1 MSLDPETSII
11 SGIPKESGTWNFQVR
26 RKSGDGEE
34 NVLVMPRSL
43 TILDN
48 SSETTSLTDGVKY
61 VPYSCHV
68 EGKDYSVSSDTLTYW
83 RYQLV
88 EGTLPSGLSLSVDGV
103 VSGVP
108 KVDGTWNFQV
118 SRTLTSGGGI
128 GYALDDDGTAGD
140 DLISCSLK
148 ILSNTDAAV
157 KRPNDYNIIIP
168 VGRPC
173 PDDPNHFN
181 KYEYTE
187 EILKID
193 GPYDEFVRL
202 FIDGTLLKQPDD
214 YTAREG
220 STVITIHAQT
230 FQHFGE
236 GTHTIAAEF
245 HAVNNGNIKV
255 KRVAQNYT
263 LTLGGTNNGGSSS
276 SRGSSKP
283 SKNPS
288 VQKPQNSQEPA
299 IPFTDVPLSAW
310 YYEDVVWAYQEGVM
324 QGLDGKRFG
333 PDEKVSQATIVTVL
347 SRLAKIDM
355 SQFDGE
361 TEPDVPAGQYF
372 TAAAVWAK
380 RSGLMPAGGAFT
392 GSEVTTRNQMAVMLT
407 KYLASMGKDTATP
420 AQSVTFED
428 SAEMSEEGANAFQVL
443 YKYGIFRGTGGMKM
457 EPAGSTTRAQF
468 AALIHRIYDTAV
480 S

>member
-1 MSLDPETSII
+1 MFFNCTGLTNITLPDTLSII
-11 SGIPKESGTWNFQVR
+11 DVGAFGVFSENSKLSDVYYSGTKYQWSIITVN
-26 RKSGDGEE
+26 DG
-34 NVLVMPRSL
+34 NDRLKL
-43 TILDN
+43 ATIHCTDGNILPSRDN
-48 SSETTSLTDGVKY
+48 KPEIILKLTDGVKY

-118 SRTLTSGGGI
+118 KRTLASGGGI
-128 GYALDDDGTAGD
+128 GCALDDDGTAGG

-214 YTAREG
+214 YTARKG

-236 GTHTIAAEF
+236 GTHTIATEF

-263 LTLGGTNNGGSSS
+263 LTLGGASNGGSSS
-276 SRGSSKP
+276 SGGSSKP
-283 SKNPS
+283 SVNPS
-288 VQKPQNSQEPA
+288 AQKAQKPT

-310 YYEDVVWAYQEGVM
+310 FYEDIVWAYQEGIM
-324 QGLDGKRFG
+324 QGIDGKRFG

-347 SRLAKIDM
+347 ARLAKIDM

-361 TEPDVPAGQYF
+361 TEPDVPEGQYSRRQQF
-372 TAAAVWAK
+372 
-380 RSGLMPAGGAFT
+380 R
-392 GSEVTTRNQMAVMLT
+392 RN
-407 KYLASMGKDTATP
+407 GPD
-420 AQSVTFED
+420 
-428 SAEMSEEGANAFQVL
+428 
-443 YKYGIFRGTGGMKM
+443 
-457 EPAGSTTRAQF
+457 
-468 AALIHRIYDTAV
+468 
-480 S
+480 